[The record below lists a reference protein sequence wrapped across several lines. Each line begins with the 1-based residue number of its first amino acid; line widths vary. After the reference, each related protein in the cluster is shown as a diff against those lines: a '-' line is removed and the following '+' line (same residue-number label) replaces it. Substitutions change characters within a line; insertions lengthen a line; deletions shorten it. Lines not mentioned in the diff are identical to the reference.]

1 MSVKNIDFHTV
12 SKNNNPFPTSTEL
25 SGYMAGKEINDCM
38 VRAVKYA
45 FDIEYSDAHYFC
57 ETKLMRKRFEGTLTD
72 LYLPKVKQAFN
83 KKIKR
88 LGKKTDWG
96 TIRLSRPKNTRY
108 WDPEKIEDKRKITRV
123 PFKVKDFVKAHPNGS
138 YILVVRRHAFAL
150 VDGVVKGNW
159 DDDRRENREVISAYQ
174 VG

>member
-12 SKNNNPFPTSTEL
+12 SKKNNPFPTSTEL
-25 SGYMAGKEINDCM
+25 DGYMASKETNDCV
-38 VRAVKYA
+38 VRAIKHA
-45 FDIEYSDAHYFC
+45 FDVNYSDAHYFC
-57 ETKLMRKRFEGTLTD
+57 ETKLMRERFEGTRTN
-72 LYLPKVKQAFN
+72 LYLPKVRQAFN

-88 LGKKTDWG
+88 LGKTTDWG
-96 TIRLSRPKNTRY
+96 RVVLSRLKNTRY
-108 WDPEKIEDKRKITRV
+108 YDPKTRKYKRRIERT

-138 YILVVRRHAFAL
+138 YILIVRRHAFAL

-159 DDDRRENREVISAYQ
+159 DDEKRANREVISAYQ